1 MKPSVEVI
9 HELPLP
15 RVSYINS
22 ATPFGLTMTSKD
34 KFICATYA
42 LIALLAL
49 PATWI
54 NNIAFM
60 SQPHNNSLMDF
71 VNAAYVNAAAASL
84 SNDLLFVAT
93 AASMFMV
100 IEGRRVGV
108 RFLWL
113 YIIFS
118 ALIAISVTFPLFLL
132 ARHLKITTAQ
142 NESTG
147 STTES
152 FKA

>member
-1 MKPSVEVI
+1 MSI
-9 HELPLP
+9 
-15 RVSYINS
+15 
-22 ATPFGLTMTSKD
+22 KD
-34 KFICATYA
+34 QLICASYA

-60 SQPHNNSLMDF
+60 QQPNNSFMDF

-108 RFLWL
+108 RYVWL
-113 YIIFS
+113 YLIFS
-118 ALIAISVTFPLFLL
+118 ALVAISVTFPLFLL
-132 ARHLKITTAQ
+132 ARHVKLANTALAQITT
-142 NESTG
+142 EI
-147 STTES
+147 
-152 FKA
+152 